1 MERGQGLMLSGRVH
15 PAEAYRQVEFDA
27 RVHGASQQELV
38 WICFEQLTGALGT
51 AIHVHE
57 IGDPQLRS
65 RSLSRAVSSL
75 LALEMG
81 LSGDDPVVLAMR
93 DLYSRARSSILSCAV
108 DFDAERLDHI
118 RRDFIDIHAALS
130 GG

>member
-1 MERGQGLMLSGRVH
+1 MLSGRVY

-38 WICFEQLTGALGT
+38 SICFEQLTGALGT
-51 AIHVHE
+51 AIHADTIE
-57 IGDPQLRS
+57 DRALRS

-81 LSGDDPVVLAMR
+81 LSGDDPVVQAMR
-93 DLYSRARSSILSCAV
+93 DLYGRARASILTCAV
-108 DFDAERLDHI
+108 QFDAARLEQI
-118 RRDFIDIHAALS
+118 RSDFTEIHLALS
-130 GG
+130 AG

>member
-1 MERGQGLMLSGRVH
+1 MLSGRLH

-27 RVHGASQQELV
+27 RVNGATRQELV
-38 WICFEQLTGALGT
+38 SICFEQLVGAIGT
-51 AIHVHE
+51 AIHAQD
-57 IGDPQLRS
+57 ICDPALRS

-81 LSGDDPVVLAMR
+81 LTGDDPVVLAMR
-93 DLYSRARSSILSCAV
+93 DLYGRARASILSCAV
-108 DFDAERLDHI
+108 DFDSDKLRQI
-118 RRDFIDIHAALS
+118 RSDFRDIHQALS

>member
-1 MERGQGLMLSGRVH
+1 MLSGRIH

-38 WICFEQLTGALGT
+38 SICFEQLTGALGT
-51 AIHVHE
+51 AIYADAN
-57 IGDPQLRS
+57 GDRALRS

-81 LSGDDPVVLAMR
+81 LSGEDPVVLAMR
-93 DLYSRARSSILSCAV
+93 DLYGRARAAVLSCAV
-108 DFDAERLDHI
+108 EFDAARLDQI
-118 RRDFIDIHAALS
+118 RSDFTEIHAALS
-130 GG
+130 AD